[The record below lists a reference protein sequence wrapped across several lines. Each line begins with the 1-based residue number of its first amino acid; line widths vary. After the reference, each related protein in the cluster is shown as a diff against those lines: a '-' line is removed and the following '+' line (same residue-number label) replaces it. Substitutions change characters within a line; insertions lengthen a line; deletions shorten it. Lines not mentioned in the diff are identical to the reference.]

1 MLQYHAKIEMGVRAM
16 KVFSVLSCVCIFAI
30 SCAALPDTG
39 FAGDK
44 PNLLIVGEDYD
55 EETIPRDSRIFKR
68 VLDAISNEIHDQGFD
83 VFDET
88 AITLGN
94 YVQGRI
100 RRNDAEIIDIAKGQ
114 TRPPID
120 VLVITSIYAS
130 AKKTSYT
137 TKIKARVTGRLLKV
151 QSGQRLGNFEVES
164 PSTWTAPVDCS
175 RECMLE
181 TVGKNAKILAQDV
194 GAILA
199 EKLDDLLSAQA
210 PVSEDKKSTGLA
222 SQYILVFERFT
233 PEDMM
238 DIEEYLVVFSGYKNH
253 RPVYTGRR
261 RQEIWYESHI
271 GSAKL
276 DRNLKKMLVHI
287 DLKGRVSFSGNEYT
301 ITKIAKRK
309 NRKIDKKKW

>member
-1 MLQYHAKIEMGVRAM
+1 MKFATIMGIV
-16 KVFSVLSCVCIFAI
+16 SVFAI
-30 SCAALPDTG
+30 SCATLPGTG

-55 EETIPRDSRIFKR
+55 EETIPRNSRIFKR
-68 VLDAISNEIHDQGFD
+68 VLDAISNQVHDQGFD

-100 RRNDAEIIDIAKGQ
+100 RRNDVEVIDIAKGQ

-120 VLVITSIYAS
+120 ILLITSVYVGAE
-130 AKKTSYT
+130 KTSYT

-151 QSGQRLGNFEVES
+151 HSGQRLGSFEVES
-164 PSTWTAPVDCS
+164 PSTWTAPADCS
-175 RECMLE
+175 RECLLE

-199 EKLDDLLSAQA
+199 EKLD
-210 PVSEDKKSTGLA
+210 G
-222 SQYILVFERFT
+222 FT

-238 DIEEYLVVFSGYKNH
+238 DIEEYLVVFSGYQSH
-253 RPVYTGRR
+253 RPIYSSRR
-261 RQEIWYESHI
+261 RQEIWYESQI
-271 GSAKL
+271 SSGKL
-276 DRNLKKMLVHI
+276 NRNLRKMLSHV
-287 DLKGRVSFSGNEYT
+287 DMKGRVSFSGNEYT
-301 ITKIAKRK
+301 VTKITKRK
-309 NRKIDKKKW
+309 SRKLDKNKW

>member
-1 MLQYHAKIEMGVRAM
+1 MKI
-16 KVFSVLSCVCIFAI
+16 FSVLSIVSILAIFCV
-30 SCAALPDTG
+30 ALPDTG
-39 FAGDK
+39 FAGDM

-55 EETIPRDSRIFKR
+55 KDTIPRDSRIFKR
-68 VLDAISNEIHDQGFD
+68 VLDAISNEISDQGFD

-88 AITLGN
+88 AITLGE
-94 YVQGRI
+94 YVQGRV

-114 TRPPID
+114 TRPPMD
-120 VLVITSIYAS
+120 VLVITSIFAS

-164 PSTWTAPVDCS
+164 PSTWTAPEDCT

-199 EKLDDLLSAQA
+199 EKLDDLLSAQNSG
-210 PVSEDKKSTGLA
+210 SEDKKSNGVA
-222 SQYILVFERFT
+222 SQYFLVFERFT
-233 PEDMM
+233 PDDMM
-238 DIEEYLVVFSGYKNH
+238 DIEEYLLVFSGYKNH
-253 RPVYTGRR
+253 RPVYTSRR

-276 DRNLKKMLVHI
+276 DRNLNKMLVHI

-301 ITKIAKRK
+301 ITKITKQK
-309 NRKIDKKKW
+309 NRKID